1 MGNKMINKIKRMV
14 QINKT
19 YYLNLKANSKKINN
33 KIQIQ
38 KNN

>member
-19 YYLNLKANSKKINN
+19 YYLKAISKKINN